1 MMMFSRVVSILR
13 SHRWVKCWGVPCTA
27 QVKWGQGK
35 SGDSAKRSLAKA
47 VLWRV
52 FAASNTLICG
62 VFLARDL
69 SVASKIAGTDTV
81 FKTVS
86 HPEERHVIPPRMC
99 LVEA

>member
-1 MMMFSRVVSILR
+1 MGYIPNLILIYTMPYVIAAL
-13 SHRWVKCWGVPCTA
+13 SLL

-35 SGDSAKRSLAKA
+35 KGDSAKRSLAKA

-69 SVASKIAGTDTV
+69 SVASKIAGSDTI

-86 HPEERHVIPPRMC
+86 VGAKWYTK
-99 LVEA
+99 LWV